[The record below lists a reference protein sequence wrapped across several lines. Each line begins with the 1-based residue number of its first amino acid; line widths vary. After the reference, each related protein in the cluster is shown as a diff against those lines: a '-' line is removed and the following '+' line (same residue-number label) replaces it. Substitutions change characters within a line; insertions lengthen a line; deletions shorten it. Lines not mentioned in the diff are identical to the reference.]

1 MELLFCIFISAPG
14 VCTVWGDPHY
24 ITFDDRMYD
33 YQGDCDYTLVKDCG
47 NSTGLPSFHLT
58 AENIKKK
65 PSDKVAF
72 THEVHLEY
80 NGTVFSLLQ
89 DFEVQVNGI
98 TVSTPVRHPS
108 GVVIRNIGS
117 QIVSIL
123 TFYKL
128 TFKPA

>member
-1 MELLFCIFISAPG
+1 MS
-14 VCTVWGDPHY
+14 
-24 ITFDDRMYD
+24 
-33 YQGDCDYTLVKDCG
+33 
-47 NSTGLPSFHLT
+47 
-58 AENIKKK
+58 
-65 PSDKVAF
+65 F